1 MRRVRRVRRVRGV
14 WRWRRRDE
22 VAVLVLEARWALV
35 GDSEV
40 EGLVGARG
48 AEGAGVPLKRGG
60 RRGGEAA
67 RRRVLFA
74 HGGRRARAHRA
85 RAPPT
90 CNNKQPSLQ
99 LSCILL

>member
-1 MRRVRRVRRVRGV
+1 MRWVRRVRRRRGC
-14 WRWRRRDE
+14 DK
-22 VAVLVLEARWALV
+22 VAVLVLEALGALV
-35 GDSEV
+35 GDPEV

-48 AEGAGVPLKRGG
+48 AEGAGAARRE

-90 CNNKQPSLQ
+90 
-99 LSCILL
+99 